1 MKSIMKKILFFIT
14 LMALTAAMLCSC
26 SNSESSPSPEES
38 GNNYLVM
45 FYGLGGGDL
54 DTCIISNIIQA
65 IDEGGN
71 EKLNMTFEYKVST
84 SLQKN
89 AECANFN
96 GVRRFTLSDNAHL
109 KGKFQSMSKKY
120 PKLDKDAFAY
130 YMKEL
135 KTEKIGGADYNMTS
149 AESLADFIKWSK
161 SKYPAAKRTILVL
174 SDHGSGWNIHR
185 DGMRGTRAILFDD
198 NLKDKNL
205 TAQDVVD
212 GITNGGGVDL
222 LYEDACLMSMYE
234 NLYTYA
240 KAVRFLMVTQEVTAD
255 DGGDYRKLLSLLKN
269 AGTGDAELEG
279 AMHTYA
285 DYCTSDQW
293 WSRKDGELLYND
305 LGLYDLSKLGAV
317 TPVLQK
323 VARTLAEK
331 IASNESVDPQ
341 MKPSPIGDNYDAF
354 VRWALNDVEVAYR
367 MEEFEV
373 DSIPKTLVPY
383 VLKDITP
390 TKDRDTGA
398 AVVDGRKLIDW
409 IKLAETENAR
419 EAYEKYG
426 EDWQKLRW
434 KIITSTPFSFSL
446 TDLLRQLHNVL
457 GSVIARN
464 DPFGMLHDELME
476 ALKSMAYISCST
488 PKDLPGVNQPYELCS
503 PGIVIIPLNDLYN
516 IHPLYSSV
524 KSYEEALRYYQSCDF
539 DKQVGWSEVL
549 KLIDVMPSILSNPGR
564 NDVRY

>member
-1 MKSIMKKILFFIT
+1 MKKIIILLT
-14 LMALTAAMLCSC
+14 LMAATAAMLCSC
-26 SNSESSPSPEES
+26 SDTDSSPSPDES

-45 FYGLGGGDL
+45 FYGLGGGSL

-71 EKLNMTFEYKVST
+71 DKLTMTFEYKFST

-89 AECANFN
+89 AQCANFN
-96 GVRRFTLSDNAHL
+96 GVRRFTLDDNAHL
-109 KGKFQSMSKKY
+109 KGKFQSVSKKY
-120 PKLDKDAFAY
+120 PKLDGDAFAY

-149 AESLADFIKWSK
+149 AENLADFIRWSK
-161 SKYPAAKRTILVL
+161 SKYPGAKRTILVL

-198 NLKDKNL
+198 NLKDKYL
-205 TAQDVVD
+205 SAQDVVD

-240 KAVRFLMVTQEVTAD
+240 KAVRYLVATQEITAD

-269 AGTGDAELEG
+269 AGTRDAELEG
-279 AMHTYA
+279 AMHTFV

-293 WSRKDGELLYND
+293 WSREGGELQYND

-317 TPVLQK
+317 TPVLKK
-323 VARTLAEK
+323 VAKTLTEK
-331 IASNESVDPQ
+331 LISNESVQ
-341 MKPSPIGDNYDAF
+341 PISQFTGLGETYVPY
-354 VRWALNDVEVAYR
+354 VRWAVNNTVVAYR
-367 MEEFEV
+367 MMEFEV
-373 DSIPKTLVPY
+373 DSIPKTLAPY

-390 TKDRDTGA
+390 TKNRDTGA
-398 AVVDGRKLIDW
+398 DVVDGRMLIDW
-409 IKLAETENAR
+409 IRLANTANAQ
-419 EAYEKYG
+419 EAHEKYR
-426 EDWQKLRW
+426 EDWEKLSW

-446 TDLLRQLHNVL
+446 TDLLRQLHNIL
-457 GSVIARN
+457 GSVVAQN
-464 DPFGMLHDELME
+464 DPFGLLHDELID

-488 PKDLPGVNQPYELCS
+488 PKDMYGLDQPYELCS

-516 IHPLYSSV
+516 RHPLYSTV
-524 KSYEEALRYYQSCDF
+524 KSYEVALGNYQSCDF

-549 KLIDVMPSILSNPGR
+549 KLIDVMPSILGNPGR
-564 NDVRY
+564 NDIRY